1 MSIQFKVLALSF
13 KLQEDKVIRDWADE
27 RIEFQTYQY
36 VRRSLVALTLGSI
49 STELKESI
57 KLQEDQ
63 VIRDYDED
71 GRIEFQT
78 YQYAR
83 RLPATIAEETNG
95 S

>member
-1 MSIQFKVLALSF
+1 MPIQYKALA
-13 KLQEDKVIRDWADE
+13 
-27 RIEFQTYQY
+27 
-36 VRRSLVALTLGSI
+36 
-49 STELKESI
+49 ESI

-83 RLPATIAEETNG
+83 RSLVTIANENNG